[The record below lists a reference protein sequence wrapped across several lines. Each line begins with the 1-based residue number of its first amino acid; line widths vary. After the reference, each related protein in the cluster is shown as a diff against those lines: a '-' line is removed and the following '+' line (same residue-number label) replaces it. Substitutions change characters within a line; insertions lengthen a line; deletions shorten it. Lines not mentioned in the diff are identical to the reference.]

1 MRKADE
7 KAAKKEE
14 ERLAKEKRKSTTAA
28 PAAATIATE
37 PVTEPAGESAASES
51 TSSLPTIADEE
62 PSTLAERLEVS
73 TTPAPIR
80 TSMEDQASIRMRETA
95 AAANG
100 DEVTPIVG
108 SSTSPTEKGK
118 VKNWLKSKFSKRAS
132 KNPRSP
138 EKEKS
143 SEAGFVGGAA
153 LTGASAKNGS
163 TASLGAREPAIAS
176 EPVIEPER
184 PIEPEE
190 EERIGRPARR
200 ASEVSSVS
208 TIERAETN
216 DDEFLEAQDNF
227 DEALAPPPTFP
238 AEKSSSPV
246 RDSKFVEQI

>member
-28 PAAATIATE
+28 PAAAKIATE

-62 PSTLAERLEVS
+62 PSTLAEREIS

-108 SSTSPTEKGK
+108 SPTSPAEKGK

-153 LTGASAKNGS
+153 LTGASVKNGS

-184 PIEPEE
+184 PIEAEE

>member
-28 PAAATIATE
+28 PAAATIAAE

-62 PSTLAERLEVS
+62 PPIPAERREIS
-73 TTPAPIR
+73 PTPAPIR

-108 SSTSPTEKGK
+108 SPTSPTEKGK

-153 LTGASAKNGS
+153 LTGASVKNGS

-184 PIEPEE
+184 PIEAEE